1 MGYENAKSTK
11 LLASNCCVCARLLR
25 DAKSVELGIGPVC
38 RSRYGYDLDVSE
50 DARVQANVLVYTVAR
65 TQEMSADQYVTL
77 LSLGFSVLANKLKDR
92 LLESAGQVTVT
103 TEGTRWLIVDAPY
116 NADALPAWRRIGTWE
131 SATKTRRVAV
141 SNKAKLWAL
150 LQEFHNGCELTSDKG
165 ITLIG
170 SNKPPQA
177 AEEEDLG
184 NQAEAQMAVEQ
195 AAEESESNLAAVEVP
210 SRRKLAAQLELPN
223 VPPKCISRNCH
234 NGWIWHNNSEYPCSA
249 CSARGDYF
257 RNVNKQ
263 EEVKEAKQAQMDP
276 EDEQDDSW
284 TDGPPP
290 GSWAATARMMAA
302 GDDSGFDWDS
312 WKDQMKEGQ
321 Y

>member
-11 LLASNCCVCARLLR
+11 LLASNCCVCARALR

-38 RSRYGYDLDVSE
+38 RSRYGHDLDVSE
-50 DARVQANVLVYTVAR
+50 VARAQANVLVYTIAA

-150 LQEFHNGCELTSDKG
+150 LQEFHNGCELVSAKG
-165 ITLIG
+165 TTVIG
-170 SNKPPQA
+170 TNKLPQA
-177 AEEEDLG
+177 AEEEDPG
-184 NQAEAQMAVEQ
+184 NQAEAQMA
-195 AAEESESNLAAVEVP
+195 AEEAP
-210 SRRKLAAQLELPN
+210 AQLELPN
-223 VPPKCISRNCH
+223 VPPKCTSRNCH

-249 CSARGDYF
+249 CEARSEFF

-263 EEVKEAKQAQMDP
+263 EEAKEAKQAQMDP

-302 GDDSGFDWDS
+302 GDDSGYDWDA
-312 WKDQMKEGQ
+312 WKDQMKES